1 MNAKMTILA
10 CSILLLAWSF
20 PATLAESERQAATDE
35 SGLRVER
42 VLWKPGEPTGGEL
55 EVQYRLINVDE
66 LPKHPSVTYVL
77 DPVSGEK
84 VQLRRVAMMPPTAVD
99 PAEAPL
105 GKFRLKDEQGLIRP
119 GQRVTVV
126 VAGLVQADVLVEG
139 PGVHEGVVEVDDAVA
154 EDSAERFDTVPD
166 DASLEVVKLRVSGG
180 GFLLDLRYRVSGSG
194 MVLSDERTTYIEKR
208 ETGEKL
214 YVLGVARIG
223 TLATK
228 DAGPSKTSFLLIQN
242 PERTIKTG
250 DRVDVVVAGI
260 RSNDILVE

>member
-1 MNAKMTILA
+1 MKTAILA
-10 CSILLLAWSF
+10 CSILLLAWTSGMAQAETET
-20 PATLAESERQAATDE
+20 PAASPE

-42 VLWKPGEPTGGEL
+42 VLWKPAEPTGGEL

-66 LPKHPSVTYVL
+66 LPKHPSITYVL
-77 DPVSGEK
+77 DPATGEK

-99 PAEAPL
+99 PAKAPL
-105 GKFRLKDEQGLIRP
+105 AKFVLQDEQGLIRP

-139 PGVHEGVVEVDDAVA
+139 PGVHEGVLKAGAAGGEG
-154 EDSAERFDTVPD
+154 STERFDTVPE
-166 DASLEVVKLRVSGG
+166 DATLEVVKLRVSGG
-180 GFLLDLRYRVSGSG
+180 GFLLDLRYRVSGEG
-194 MVLSDERTTYIEKR
+194 MVLSDERTTYLEKR
-208 ETGEKL
+208 DTGEKL

-242 PERTIKTG
+242 PHRTIKTG